1 MCIPTVGALAQDY
14 PEKDDNGATIYY
26 KIFSAAPR
34 NNGLCLQDESK
45 NDGKYAYLLAE
56 HETDNKFQEWQF
68 VPGDAPGCYLL
79 RNRATYRYV
88 STTGDWINSFYAITF
103 ATKKAIDNEILFTPI
118 GDGQVT
124 MTYKNGATT
133 HYMLAGDSGA
143 GPDIF
148 DGTSHYSTNRA
159 WYVFPLGTVPV
170 TAAEAKQGS
179 VTIQAFNRRIVVSG
193 TRDYRV
199 YDIQGRE
206 VEADSELLPGI
217 YVVEAEGEVKNVLV
231 R

>member
-1 MCIPTVGALAQDY
+1 
-14 PEKDDNGATIYY
+14 
-26 KIFSAAPR
+26 
-34 NNGLCLQDESK
+34 
-45 NDGKYAYLLAE
+45 
-56 HETDNKFQEWQF
+56 
-68 VPGDAPGCYLL
+68 
-79 RNRATYRYV
+79 
-88 STTGDWINSFYAITF
+88 
-103 ATKKAIDNEILFTPI
+103 
-118 GDGQVT
+118 
-124 MTYKNGATT
+124 MTYKNGTTT

-199 YDIQGRE
+199 YDIQDARSRPT
-206 VEADSELLPGI
+206 ANCYPASTWSRPR
-217 YVVEAEGEVKNVLV
+217 AK
-231 R
+231 

>member
-1 MCIPTVGALAQDY
+1 
-14 PEKDDNGATIYY
+14 
-26 KIFSAAPR
+26 
-34 NNGLCLQDESK
+34 
-45 NDGKYAYLLAE
+45 
-56 HETDNKFQEWQF
+56 
-68 VPGDAPGCYLL
+68 
-79 RNRATYRYV
+79 
-88 STTGDWINSFYAITF
+88 
-103 ATKKAIDNEILFTPI
+103 
-118 GDGQVT
+118 
-124 MTYKNGATT
+124 MTYKNGTTT